1 MIEMTAAST
10 IWKLKV
16 KCNGA
21 MKSVA
26 HAVPV
31 SGYQK
36 TERLVYFA
44 RMCSKARLM
53 KENLLHQDYHPWIG
67 VGFDARCCHFLKI
80 SYDDVTQLIAQGL
93 LDAEVLEH
101 CYSKG
106 HRPVD
111 EEVLTWNAFMT
122 KRGWR
127 DEETEFLE
135 AEKKRLGFA
144 GRPEI
149 ETLFD
154 LYDFDE
160 GRRT

>member
-1 MIEMTAAST
+1 
-10 IWKLKV
+10 V
-16 KCNGA
+16 
-21 MKSVA
+21 KSVA

-36 TERLVYFA
+36 TERLVYLA

-53 KENLLHQDYHPWIG
+53 KEGLLHQDYHAWIG
-67 VGFDARCCHFLKI
+67 VGFDARCCRFLRI
-80 SYDDVTQLIAQGL
+80 DYDFVKKAVADGL
-93 LDAEVLEH
+93 PDAEILKQ
-101 CYSKG
+101 CYTSG
-106 HRPVD
+106 HRPND
-111 EEVLTWNAFMT
+111 EEVLIWNAFMS

-127 DEETEFLE
+127 DDDTEFLE
-135 AEKKRLGFA
+135 SEKKRLGFA

-160 GRRT
+160 GRRI